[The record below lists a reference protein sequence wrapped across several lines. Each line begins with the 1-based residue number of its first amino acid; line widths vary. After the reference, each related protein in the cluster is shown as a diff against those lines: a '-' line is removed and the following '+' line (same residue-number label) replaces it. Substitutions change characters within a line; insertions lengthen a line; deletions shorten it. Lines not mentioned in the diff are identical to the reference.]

1 MGDIRIVLIISL
13 YFCTFYS
20 YADNDPRDYYPMPA
34 GTKAITIYN
43 QTFEGNNLY
52 SQGKKI
58 DSNYDFSST
67 YWVAKGTR
75 YWETGSMPMVAQL
88 AIVSADLNLDWPAG
102 GIDERRGQKLGD
114 PVFLIAAWP
123 YINEDR
129 RFWVA
134 TSGWLT
140 IPLGS
145 YDNEELLNVGSNRWA
160 YKHELNFT
168 YVIQP
173 GLHAE
178 ITGAV
183 EFYSDNKDYT
193 SNGLTLKQDH
203 KFTLEG
209 HLSNDITNKFQVS
222 LDYYFHHGGEQE
234 VDGISKNNGV
244 RTHSIQF
251 STGYALTKDLYI
263 RALYRKDFEVE
274 NGLEAQ
280 SIGLRLI
287 KFL

>member
-1 MGDIRIVLIISL
+1 MSGIRIVLIISL
-13 YFCTFYS
+13 YFYALHS

-34 GTKAITIYN
+34 GTTAITIYN
-43 QTFEGNNLY
+43 QNFEGNNLY

-67 YWVAKGTR
+67 YWIAKGTS
-75 YWETGSMPMVAQL
+75 YWETESMPMAAQL
-88 AIVSADLNLDWPAG
+88 AIVSADLNLGWPAG
-102 GIDERRGQKLGD
+102 GIDKRRGQKLGD
-114 PVFLIAAWP
+114 PVFLIVAWP
-123 YINEDR
+123 YVNENKS
-129 RFWVA
+129 FWVG

-140 IPLGS
+140 IPLGN
-145 YDNEELLNVGSNRWA
+145 YDNEELLNVGSNRWT
-160 YKHELNFT
+160 YKHELNIT

-203 KFTLEG
+203 KFILEG
-209 HLSNDITNKFQVS
+209 HLSNDITKRFQVS
-222 LDYYFHHGGEQE
+222 LDYYHHHGGEQE
-234 VDGISKNNGV
+234 INDISQNNEA

-251 STGYALTKDLYI
+251 SAGYALAKDLYI
-263 RALYRKDFEVE
+263 RALFRKDFEVE